1 MLTRNI
7 RSLFIAPIVV
17 LLSLSG
23 CQTTGVIESTELTS
37 DQADVT
43 KYDDG
48 WFYTYPFA
56 YSDLDKM
63 KPTFRDPIIMVVL
76 EYENGCLY
84 FNNGYQRTT
93 PLLPYGHAIWDD
105 EKKALNYFASD
116 YYIGDTIESPGY
128 ILTPAQKHEFEN
140 KQGQFNS
147 QTGFVTTPRS
157 ECDTGQVTYLFS
169 LPPGVIDPTP
179 FL

>member
-1 MLTRNI
+1 MITRDI
-7 RSLFIAPIVV
+7 RSLFIAPIFV

-23 CQTTGVIESTELTS
+23 CQTTGVIEGTEQTLN
-37 DQADVT
+37 QADVT
-43 KYDDG
+43 KHDDG
-48 WFYTYPFA
+48 WFYSYPFA
-56 YSDLDKM
+56 YSDLDKI
-63 KPTFRDPIIMVVL
+63 KPTFKDPIIMVVL

-93 PLLPYGHAIWDD
+93 LLLPSGKAMWND
-105 EKKALNYFASD
+105 EEKVLNYFGSN
-116 YYIGDTIESPGY
+116 YHIGDTIESPGY

-147 QTGFVTTPRS
+147 RTGFVTTPRG
-157 ECDTGQVTYLFS
+157 ECDTGQITYLFS

-179 FL
+179 YL

>member
-7 RSLFIAPIVV
+7 RSLFIAPIFV

-23 CQTTGVIESTELTS
+23 CQTTGVIGSTELTS

-43 KYDDG
+43 KYGDG
-48 WFYTYPFA
+48 WFYSYPFA
-56 YSDLDKM
+56 YSDLDKI
-63 KPTFRDPIIMVVL
+63 KPTFRDPILMVVL

-84 FNNGYQRTT
+84 FNNGYQRTM